1 MVNITLSQDMTNYSD
16 YETIEEFTEVT
27 FDKMMKI
34 CSQFDGT
41 VAAVIFKDI
50 RYMPPASDIRESLN
64 YCFSAYVAVCDNPF
78 DDTIYLQFNNGSTIH
93 FMTFNDLTLSK
104 GKYEKI
110 LVDCIDL
117 FNEKQKEHI
126 WSHTYSATYS
136 EYSNEGSDTALD
148 DFLNSFYI
156 KKCV

>member
-1 MVNITLSQDMTNYSD
+1 MVNITLSQGTTSYSD
-16 YETIEEFTEVT
+16 YETIEELSDST

-34 CSQFDGT
+34 CSHYEGT

-50 RYMPPASDIRESLN
+50 RYMTPVSDIRDCLN
-64 YCFSAYVAVCDNPF
+64 VYIAVCDNPF

-117 FNEKQKEHI
+117 FSEKQKEHI

-136 EYSNEGSDTALD
+136 EYSNDGLDTALD